1 MPVIVFL
8 SIPSGELSFMST
20 GGTSQVVQSCQKNK
34 APKSYKQN
42 NNEVRHAQFFP
53 LHKTLSYSPGIANS
67 KQ

>member
-1 MPVIVFL
+1 
-8 SIPSGELSFMST
+8 MST